1 MKKRIIYLSLI
12 AFLGSSFTSNAI
24 EEKSKTTTEM
34 ANHDHKKTEEFKVY
48 GNCGMCKRTIESSLK
63 NEKGIESAI
72 WNIDTKMMKVTFHED
87 KISLKEIKEKIASVG
102 YDTDAVKS
110 SEKTYN
116 ALPGCC
122 QYDRP

>member
-1 MKKRIIYLSLI
+1 MKTKIIYLTTVM
-12 AFLGSSFTSNAI
+12 FLGTSFNAFAI
-24 EEKSKTTTEM
+24 EKLTDNQLKI

-63 NEKGIESAI
+63 NAKGIESAV
-72 WNIDTKMMKVTFHED
+72 WNVDTKRMIVTFYED
-87 KISLKEIKEKIASVG
+87 KISLKEIKEKIAAVG
-102 YDTDAVKS
+102 YDMDDVKS
-110 SEKTYN
+110 SDKTYN